1 MLSNSEEGTE
11 FSTETMTWSKLNSYR
26 IKFAKAL
33 EVYNNAHPGN
43 PLTDENNQLVS
54 F

>member
-1 MLSNSEEGTE
+1 
-11 FSTETMTWSKLNSYR
+11 MTWSKLNSYR